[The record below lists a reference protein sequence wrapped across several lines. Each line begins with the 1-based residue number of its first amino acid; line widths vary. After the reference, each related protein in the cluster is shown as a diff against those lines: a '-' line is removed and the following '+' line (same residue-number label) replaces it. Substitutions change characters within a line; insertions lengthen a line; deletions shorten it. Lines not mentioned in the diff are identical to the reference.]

1 MEIALWI
8 VGIHL
13 LEIVGVLGFLL
24 IRKNQKLEEIIES
37 QQQRLEAV
45 SVLIEKMDDDFKQ
58 LDGKMW
64 VGEDEELQT
73 IFTEMKEIQNIL
85 SSLK

>member
-1 MEIALWI
+1 MATALWVI
-8 VGIHL
+8 GIHL
-13 LEIVGVLGFLL
+13 VEVLGILGFLL
-24 IRKNQKLEEIIES
+24 IRKNKNLEKVVIN
-37 QQQRLEAV
+37 QQQQLDAIT
-45 SVLIEKMDDDFKQ
+45 VLISKMDDDFKQ

-73 IFTEMKEIQNIL
+73 IFNEMKEIQTIL

>member
-1 MEIALWI
+1 MEKALWVI
-8 VGIHL
+8 GIHL
-13 LEIVGVLGFLL
+13 LEIAGILGFLL
-24 IRKNQKLEEIIES
+24 VRKNQKLEEIVVN
-37 QQQRLEAV
+37 QQQQLDAI
-45 SVLIEKMDDDFKQ
+45 SVLIGKMDDDFKQ

-73 IFTEMKEIQNIL
+73 IFTEMKEVQNIL

>member
-1 MEIALWI
+1 MTTALWI
-8 VGIHL
+8 IGIHL
-13 LEIVGVLGFLL
+13 IEVLGILGFLL
-24 IRKNQKLEEIIES
+24 VRKNRKLEEVIVN
-37 QQQRLEAV
+37 QQQQLDAV
-45 SVLIEKMDDDFKQ
+45 TVLISKMDDDFKQ

-73 IFTEMKEIQNIL
+73 IFNEMKEIQSIL

>member
-1 MEIALWI
+1 MITALWVI
-8 VGIHL
+8 GIHL
-13 LEIVGVLGFLL
+13 VEVLGVLGFLL
-24 IRKNQKLEEIIES
+24 IRKNKRLEEIIIN
-37 QQQRLEAV
+37 QQQTIDAV
-45 SVLIEKMDDDFKQ
+45 TVLISKMDDDFKQ

-73 IFTEMKEIQNIL
+73 IFNEMKEVQAVL

>member
-1 MEIALWI
+1 MEIVLWVI
-8 VGIHL
+8 GIHL
-13 LEIVGVLGFLL
+13 PEIVGVLGFLL
-24 IRKNQKLEEIIES
+24 IRKNQKLEEIIEN
-37 QQQRLEAV
+37 QQQQLDAI
-45 SVLIEKMDDDFKQ
+45 SVLIGKMDDDFKQ

-73 IFTEMKEIQNIL
+73 VFNEMKEVQNVL

>member
-1 MEIALWI
+1 MEIVLWVI
-8 VGIHL
+8 GIHL

-24 IRKNQKLEEIIES
+24 IRKNQKLEEIIEN
-37 QQQRLEAV
+37 QQQQLDV
-45 SVLIEKMDDDFKQ
+45 ISVLIGKMDDDFKQ

-73 IFTEMKEIQNIL
+73 IFNEMKEVQNVL

>member
-1 MEIALWI
+1 MEIVLWVI
-8 VGIHL
+8 GIHL

-24 IRKNQKLEEIIES
+24 IRKNQKLEEIIEN
-37 QQQRLEAV
+37 QQQQLDAI
-45 SVLIEKMDDDFKQ
+45 SALIGKMDDDFKQ

-73 IFTEMKEIQNIL
+73 IFNEMKEVQNVL
-85 SSLK
+85 SSLE